1 MRILGLNITLGL
13 ILVAIVFYIVGAKKP
28 GLANK
33 IIP

>member
-13 ILVAIVFYIVGAKKP
+13 ILTAIVFYFVGAKKP

-33 IIP
+33 VWK